1 MIEISTEALS
11 KICKKITIFLPTNLT
26 KKEDFKKKLDEI
38 ENLSIEKITFV
49 DKKLIKFGYLRSG
62 FKEILEKSNIIFLH
76 NASLVKSMRSYFPK
90 KKMVLFF
97 HTDKISQLKE
107 ICLVDKVLSV
117 NKTMTKNINLIK
129 ENQAVYLPNCI
140 NIKNTSIVPKNI
152 NSSIKSK
159 PSELVVGAM
168 GRLVKKK
175 GFKFLI
181 DACSEMKEIKLL
193 IAGTGIE
200 YNSLTKASINK
211 NNIKLLGWTRNK
223 EQFFKKIDIFC
234 CSSEVEPFGLVI
246 IEAMSRGIPVI
257 STNCNGPRDI
267 ISNKKNGILINI
279 NNKVELKKAITE
291 LKINVKLRKKLSENA
306 KSDFEKKYT
315 FQKYKKNLNYIIR
328 NL

>member
-1 MIEISTEALS
+1 MSAEALS
-11 KICKKITIFLPTNLT
+11 KICKKITIFLPTKLT

-38 ENLSIEKITFV
+38 ENLSIEKITFI

-76 NASLVKSMRSYFPK
+76 NASLVKSMRSYFPQ

-117 NKTMTKNINLIK
+117 NKTMTKNINLLK

-140 NIKNTSIVPKNI
+140 NIKNTSTVPSN
-152 NSSIKSK
+152 NSSIKSN

-200 YNSLTKASINK
+200 YNNLTKASITK

-223 EQFFKKIDIFC
+223 EQFFKKIDVFC

>member
-1 MIEISTEALS
+1 MIEISAEALS
-11 KICKKITIFLPTNLT
+11 KICKEITIFLPTNLT

-76 NASLVKSMRSYFPK
+76 NASLVRSMRSYFPK

-117 NKTMTKNINLIK
+117 NKTMTKNINQIK

-140 NIKNTSIVPKNI
+140 NIKNTNIVQKN
-152 NSSIKSK
+152 NNYSTKSK

-223 EQFFKKIDIFC
+223 EQFFEKIDVFC

-257 STNCNGPRDI
+257 STNCNGPKDI

-291 LKINVKLRKKLSENA
+291 LKINVKLRQKLSENA

>member
-1 MIEISTEALS
+1 MIELSAEALS
-11 KICKKITIFLPTNLT
+11 KICKKITIFLPTKLT

-62 FKEILEKSNIIFLH
+62 FKETLEKSNIIFLH
-76 NASLVKSMRSYFPK
+76 NASLVKSMRRYFPK

>member
-1 MIEISTEALS
+1 MIEMSAEALS
-11 KICKKITIFLPTNLT
+11 KICKKITIFLPTKLT

-38 ENLSIEKITFV
+38 ENLSIEKITFI

-76 NASLVKSMRSYFPK
+76 NASLVKSMRSYFPQ

-117 NKTMTKNINLIK
+117 NKTMTKNINLLK

-140 NIKNTSIVPKNI
+140 NIKNTSTVPSN
-152 NSSIKSK
+152 NSSIKSN

-200 YNSLTKASINK
+200 YNNLTKASITK

-223 EQFFKKIDIFC
+223 EQFFKKIDVFC